1 MNTIPLLLRLSMTR
15 RGQRT
20 FGAWFICAALLAAS
34 PVASRA
40 QTSSPSSPFGTE
52 VRVRINAEETR
63 GELLAVSTDSLW
75 IQTKSRMVALPRLGL
90 STVEYRRH
98 KFGARRT
105 LGIGL
110 AISGVTTLGIVAA
123 CNSPDVE
130 PGSGCGTVGVGWLAV
145 TSALSLLSSAIAR
158 GGDWKT
164 VPPEQWDQLVAHA
177 RFPLGLPPLLQPST
191 QRPPP

>member
-1 MNTIPLLLRLSMTR
+1 MNTISLRHHPSITR

-20 FGAWFICAALLAAS
+20 FGAVFICAALLAAS
-34 PVASRA
+34 PGASRA

-90 STVEYRRH
+90 AKVEYRKH
-98 KFGARRT
+98 MFGARRT

-123 CNSPDVE
+123 CNSPE
-130 PGSGCGTVGVGWLAV
+130 AESGSGCGNVGAGWFAV
-145 TSALSLLSSAIAR
+145 TSALSLLSSAIAH
-158 GGDWKT
+158 GVDWKT
-164 VPPEQWDQLVAHA
+164 LPPEQWDQLMAHA
-177 RFPLGLPPLLQPST
+177 RFPQGLPPQLQPSL